1 MRPTTKKIAVLGLCD
16 SRLQSAAGRYAP
28 SMKYSLCEYEIRR
41 TGGRNH
47 CFAVDE
53 FLCCAKDEIPALRT
67 GANLKGYCPSNSRL
81 RVTAGAVLAT
91 SRQAPRLW
99 RGSINARSA
108 RLTTILRN
116 S

>member
-1 MRPTTKKIAVLGLCD
+1 MLIAILCLCN
-16 SRLQSAAGRYAP
+16 STLQSAVGRYAP
-28 SMKYSLCEYEIRR
+28 SMKYSLREYEIRR
-41 TGGRNH
+41 IGGRKH

-67 GANLKGYCPSNSRL
+67 GASSRL

-91 SRQAPRLW
+91 PRQDPRLW

-108 RLTTILRN
+108 RLTTILRT